1 MSEWNKILLIYT
13 GGTIGMV
20 MSVESKALKPFDFG
34 SLKDT
39 LPELEH
45 IGCTIDFEVLNPI
58 IDSSNMSPAVWSKLA
73 RMIFDR
79 YNDYDG
85 FVILHGSD
93 TMSYTASALSFMF
106 ENLGK
111 PVILTGSQLPIGIT
125 RTDAKEN
132 LITSIEIASK
142 RDLKGRPMVQE
153 VAVYF
158 EYQLYRG
165 NRTVKHSASQ
175 FEAFTSPNFP
185 SLAEAGVELVFQSN
199 HILKPK
205 KKPFH
210 LHESFDNSV
219 VGIRLFPGLGAE
231 QLTHLINVPNI
242 KCVILETYGSGNA
255 STEHSFINVLKEA
268 IKKGV
273 HLVNV
278 TQCSAG
284 RVQMGRYE
292 ASEQLLKIGMI
303 NGKDITFEAA
313 ITKAM
318 YLLGQGWNKR
328 SFKSRFE
335 QNLRGELTP

>member
-1 MSEWNKILLIYT
+1 MSESNKILLIYT

-39 LPELEH
+39 IPELEH

-73 RMIFDR
+73 RMIRDR

-106 ENLGK
+106 ENLEK
-111 PVILTGSQLPIGIT
+111 PIILTGSQLPIGIT

-132 LITSIEIASK
+132 LITSIEIAAR
-142 RDLKGRPMVQE
+142 RDYKNRPMVPE

-158 EYQLYRG
+158 EYHLYRG
-165 NRTVKHSASQ
+165 NRTIKQSASQ
-175 FEAFTSPNFP
+175 FEAFASPNFP
-185 SLAEAGVELVFQSN
+185 ALAEAGVELVFQSS
-199 HILKPK
+199 IIRKPRK
-205 KKPFH
+205 KEVH
-210 LHESFDNSV
+210 LNDSFDNAV
-219 VGIRLFPGLGAE
+219 VGIRLFPGLGVE
-231 QLTHLINVPNI
+231 QLDHLISVPNI
-242 KCVILETYGSGNA
+242 KCVVLETYGSGNA
-255 STEHSFINVLKEA
+255 STDKAFLAVLQKA
-268 IKKGV
+268 VKKGI

-278 TQCSAG
+278 TQCSSG

-292 ASEQLLKIGMI
+292 ASEELLKIGMI